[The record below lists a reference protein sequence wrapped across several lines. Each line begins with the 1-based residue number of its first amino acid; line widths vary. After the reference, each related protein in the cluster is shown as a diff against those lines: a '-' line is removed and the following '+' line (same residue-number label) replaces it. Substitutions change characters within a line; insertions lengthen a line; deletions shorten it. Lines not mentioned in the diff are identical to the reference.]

1 MFHWAQ
7 HGHKLGLVGL
17 HILSSPNPPSSPSFP
32 FARTNPRRRHRHRRR
47 RRRRILLL
55 APLAIHGIARAGA
68 RAQ

>member
-32 FARTNPRRRHRHRRR
+32 FARTNPRRR